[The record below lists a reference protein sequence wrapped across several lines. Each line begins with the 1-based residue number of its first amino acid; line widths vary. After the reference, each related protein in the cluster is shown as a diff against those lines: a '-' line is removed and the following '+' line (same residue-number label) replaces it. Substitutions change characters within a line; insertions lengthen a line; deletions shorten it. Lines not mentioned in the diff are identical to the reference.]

1 MWALIS
7 PLNDNVVIKI
17 EETTYD
23 VEAPLFWVECSNSF
37 SPNLFYKNGEFI
49 IQNAPVQP
57 SEPTESS
64 GITGTTDTTIWALV
78 DPDDFKLYDVSPNI
92 HINSGGAIW
101 VEWPDCPDNFNKN
114 DMWQWHYSREG
125 IFIKTII
132 SKEENKTKAKQ
143 LIADTD
149 WSVLEDVGLTDK
161 SKDDYVSYRTYIRN
175 IIKNPVE
182 GDVSWPDVPV
192 AEFKS

>member
-1 MWALIS
+1 M
-7 PLNDNVVIKI
+7 
-17 EETTYD
+17 Y
-23 VEAPLFWVECSNSF
+23 
-37 SPNLFYKNGEFI
+37 
-49 IQNAPVQP
+49 
-57 SEPTESS
+57 
-64 GITGTTDTTIWALV
+64 ALV
-78 DPDDFKLYDVSPNI
+78 DPDDFKLYDVSPNAYS
-92 HINSGGAIW
+92 HTSGAIW
-101 VEWPDCPDNFNKN
+101 VEWLDCPENFNKN

-125 IFIKTII
+125 IFVKTIT

-161 SKDDYVSYRTYIRN
+161 CKAEYVTYRTYIRN

>member
-1 MWALIS
+1 MIM
-7 PLNDNVVIKI
+7 
-17 EETTYD
+17 
-23 VEAPLFWVECSNSF
+23 
-37 SPNLFYKNGEFI
+37 
-49 IQNAPVQP
+49 
-57 SEPTESS
+57 
-64 GITGTTDTTIWALV
+64 WALV
-78 DPDDFKLYDVSPNI
+78 DPDDFKLYDVSPNAYATT
-92 HINSGGAIW
+92 SGAKW
-101 VEWPDCPDNFNKN
+101 VEWLDCPDNFNKD

-125 IFIKTII
+125 VFIKTII

-161 SKDDYVSYRTYIRN
+161 SKNDYISYRTYIRN